1 MSVDLGSRALLADGD
16 VVLVRP
22 LHPADTAEV
31 LGLHTR
37 LTEQDTY
44 FRFFGARPS
53 ILDKLAGEIAA
64 EPGPGHYAVGC
75 YLRGELVGVANY
87 EVLKDSADA
96 EVALVV
102 DAAVRTQGV
111 ATLLMEH
118 LVSHA
123 RQTGLKRF
131 VAEVLAENAKIIH
144 VFADLG
150 LRFEASVGG
159 PERDVVMVL
168 EEDTAYLDAVLKR
181 DSVADAAS
189 LAHVLKPASIAVI
202 GAGRRPGS
210 VGHAVLA
217 NLVASG
223 YPGPVE
229 VVNPH
234 AGEILGVPCAASVA
248 ELSRTP
254 ELAVICLPA
263 AAAADAVEACGE
275 RGVRAV
281 LVISSGLT
289 GTPAGTRVREA
300 VSRYGMRLVGPNCLG
315 IVSTDPDRPLN
326 LTFLAGKVEPGNI
339 GVVTQSGGV
348 GIALAESLNDLGLGL
363 SSLVSTGDKYDVSG
377 NDLLTWWTADRRTE
391 IAVLYLESFGNPRK
405 FSRVA
410 RQLARTRPVLAVRSG
425 SGGTAQRAAASHTAA
440 AATPAVTRDAL
451 FEQAG
456 IIAVDTVAEL
466 VDVIAGLSWQL
477 LPGGPRVAVV
487 SNAGGAGVLA
497 ADACERE
504 GLVMA
509 ELSDDTRARLAKL
522 LPAEAAVRNP
532 VDTTAAVPAEV
543 FADAL
548 RAVLADDGVDAV
560 IAATVPT
567 AVGDP
572 GTALAAVLLPE
583 FKTVF
588 AVRPGQRARVAPL
601 VPGTGVTACYDDPA
615 AAAAVLARLVR
626 YEQWLNRPDTGGSLT
641 PLEDPDALRAF
652 AAGREGWLSPA
663 DAVELLRLAGIPMV
677 ETTYVKTGDSM
688 DAVVFDP
695 ASAVVL
701 KADAEGLLHKSAGGG
716 VLLNVRGAEILDA
729 FRTLRSRFGSA
740 LRGVTVQPMA
750 EPGREVL
757 VGVRSDPVFGPLVMF
772 GLGGVDTDLI
782 ADHAARLAPLTGADA
797 DLLLDGLRSAK
808 ALWSGQLDRAAVR
821 ELLFKVSR
829 LAELVPELAE
839 LDLNPVR
846 VRDNRGS
853 APGRGLRHPEP
864 PQDREEGCVALDVR
878 ARFERPALTDPFL
891 RRLRD

>member
-1 MSVDLGSRALLADGD
+1 MGVEVGSRALLAGGD

-22 LHPADTAEV
+22 LRPADTAEV
-31 LGLHTR
+31 LALHTR
-37 LTEQDTY
+37 LTERDTY

-53 ILDKLAGEIAA
+53 TLDKLAAEIAA
-64 EPGPGHYAVGC
+64 DPGPGHYAVGC
-75 YLRGELVGVANY
+75 YRHGELAGVANY
-87 EVLKDSADA
+87 EVLKDSTDA

-102 DAAVRTQGV
+102 DAALRTQGV

-123 RQTGLKRF
+123 RKSGLKRF
-131 VAEVLAENAKIIH
+131 LAEVLAENAKVLH

-150 LRFEASVGG
+150 LRFEASIGG
-159 PERDVVMVL
+159 PERDVVMIL
-168 EEDTAYLDAVLKR
+168 GEDAAYLDAVLER
-181 DSVADAAS
+181 DLVADAAS
-189 LAHVLKPASIAVI
+189 LTHLFKPSSIAVV

-234 AGEILGVPCAASVA
+234 AGEILGVPSVPSVA
-248 ELSRTP
+248 ALSRTP
-254 ELAVICLPA
+254 ELAVVCLPA
-263 AAAADAVEACGE
+263 PAAAEAVEECGKH
-275 RGVRAV
+275 GVRAV
-281 LVISSGLT
+281 VIISSGLT
-289 GTPAGTRVREA
+289 GTVHGERVHAAARE
-300 VSRYGMRLVGPNCLG
+300 YGLRLVGPNCLG
-315 IVSTDPDRPLN
+315 VLSTDPACPYD
-326 LTFLAGKVEPGNI
+326 LTFLGSRVQPGNI

-348 GIALAESLNDLGLGL
+348 GIALAESLGDLGLGM
-363 SSLVSTGDKYDVSG
+363 STLVSTGDKYDVSG
-377 NDLLTWWTADRRTE
+377 NDLLMWWTADRRTE
-391 IAVLYLESFGNPRK
+391 LAVLYLESFGNPRK
-405 FSRVA
+405 FSRLA
-410 RQLARTRPVLAVRSG
+410 RRLARTRPVLAVRSG
-425 SGGTAQRAAASHTAA
+425 SGDTAQRAAASHTAA

-456 IIAVDTVAEL
+456 VIAVDTVAEL

-477 LPGGPRVAVV
+477 LPGGPRVAVL

-509 ELSDDTRARLAKL
+509 ELSEDTRERLAKV

-532 VDTTAAVPAEV
+532 VDTTAAVSAEV
-543 FADAL
+543 FAEAL
-548 RAVLADDGVDAV
+548 RTVLADDGVDAV

-572 GTALAAVLLPE
+572 GTSLAAVLPPE
-583 FKTVF
+583 YKTVF

-626 YEQWLNRPDTGGSLT
+626 YEQWLNRPEPENSLT
-641 PLEDPDALRAF
+641 PLENPEALQEF
-652 AAGREGWLSPA
+652 AAGRAGWLPPA
-663 DAVELLRLAGIPMV
+663 EAVELLRLADIPMV
-677 ETTYVKTGDSM
+677 ETHYVEAGDSM
-688 DAVVFDP
+688 DAAAANLDAP
-695 ASAVVL
+695 VVL
-701 KADAEGLLHKSAGGG
+701 KADADGLLHKTAGGG
-716 VLLNVRGAEILDA
+716 VLLNVHGADRIMEA

-750 EPGREVL
+750 EPGRELL
-757 VGVRSDPVFGPLVMF
+757 VGVRSDPVFGPLIVF

-797 DLLLDGLRSAK
+797 DLLLDGLRASK
-808 ALWSGQLDRAAVR
+808 ALWAGQLDRAAVR
-821 ELLFKVSR
+821 ELLLKVGR

-846 VRDNRGS
+846 VRAD
-853 APGRGLRHPEP
+853 
-864 PQDREEGCVALDVR
+864 GCVALDVR
-878 ARFERPALTDPFL
+878 ARFEPDSSADPFL

>member
-1 MSVDLGSRALLADGD
+1 MSVVAGSRALLSGGD

-37 LTEQDTY
+37 LTQQDTY
-44 FRFFGARPS
+44 FRFFGAPS
-53 ILDKLAGEIAA
+53 GLDKLAA
-64 EPGPGHYAVGC
+64 EMTADPGPDHYAVGC
-75 YLRGELVGVANY
+75 YRRGELVGVANY
-87 EVLKDSADA
+87 EVLKESTDA

-123 RQTGLKRF
+123 RKAGLKRF
-131 VAEVLAENAKIIH
+131 LAEVLAENAKVLH
-144 VFADLG
+144 VFSDLG
-150 LRFEASVGG
+150 LRFEASIGG
-159 PERDVVMVL
+159 PERDVVMIL
-168 EEDTAYLDAVLKR
+168 DEDAAYLDAVLER

-189 LAHVLKPASIAVI
+189 LKHLFEPSSIAVI

-234 AGEILGVPCAASVA
+234 AREILAVPSVPSVA
-248 ELSRTP
+248 ALSRTP
-254 ELAVICLPA
+254 ELAVVCLPA
-263 AAAADAVEACGE
+263 PAAADAVEECGK

-281 LVISSGLT
+281 VIISSGLT
-289 GTPAGTRVREA
+289 GTEAGDRVHAAVREH
-300 VSRYGMRLVGPNCLG
+300 GMRLVGPNCLG
-315 IVSTDPDRPLN
+315 VVSTDPDRPYD
-326 LTFLAGKVEPGNI
+326 LTFLGTRVKPGNI

-348 GIALAESLNDLGLGL
+348 GIALAESLGDLGLGM
-363 SSLVSTGDKYDVSG
+363 STLVSTGDKYDVSA
-377 NDLLTWWTADRRTE
+377 NDLLMWWTADRRTE
-391 IAVLYLESFGNPRK
+391 LAVLYLESFGNPRK
-405 FSRVA
+405 FGRLA

-425 SGGTAQRAAASHTAA
+425 SGDTAQRAAASHTAA

-451 FEQAG
+451 FDQAG
-456 IIAVDTVAEL
+456 VIAVDTVAEL

-477 LPGGPRVAVV
+477 LPGGRRVAVV

-509 ELSDDTRARLAKL
+509 ELSDETRERLAEV

-532 VDTTAAVPAEV
+532 VDTTAAVSPEV
-543 FADAL
+543 FAGAL

-572 GTALAAVLLPE
+572 GSSLAEVLPPE
-583 FKTVF
+583 YKTVF

-601 VPGTGVTACYDDPA
+601 VPDGRSGVTACYDDPA

-626 YEQWLNRPDTGGSLT
+626 YEEWLNRPESDETVA

-652 AAGREGWLSPA
+652 AAGREGWLPPR
-663 DAVELLRLAGIPMV
+663 DAVELLRLADLPMV
-677 ETTYVKTGDSM
+677 ETRYVEADDSM
-688 DAVVFDP
+688 AAAAADLDSP
-695 ASAVVL
+695 VVL
-701 KADAEGLLHKSAGGG
+701 KADADGLLHKTAGGG
-716 VLLNVRGAEILDA
+716 VLLDVHGADRILEA

-750 EPGREVL
+750 EPGRELL
-757 VGVRSDPVFGPLVMF
+757 VGVRSDPTFGPLVVF

-797 DLLLDGLRSAK
+797 DLLLDGLRASK
-808 ALWSGQLDRAAVR
+808 ALWSSGQLDRAAVK
-821 ELLFKVSR
+821 ELLLKVSR

-846 VRDNRGS
+846 ARSD
-853 APGRGLRHPEP
+853 
-864 PQDREEGCVALDVR
+864 GCVALDVR
-878 ARFERPALTDPFL
+878 ARLERSTSADPFL

>member
-1 MSVDLGSRALLADGD
+1 MSVEAGSRALLADGD

-31 LGLHTR
+31 LALHAR
-37 LTEQDTY
+37 LTQQDTY

-53 ILDKLAGEIAA
+53 GLDKLAA
-64 EPGPGHYAVGC
+64 EMTADPGPGHHAVGC
-75 YLRGELVGVANY
+75 YRRGELVGVANY
-87 EVLKDSADA
+87 EVLKDGTDA

-102 DAAVRTQGV
+102 DASVRTLGV

-123 RQTGLKRF
+123 RKTGLKRF
-131 VAEVLAENAKIIH
+131 LAEVLAENAKVLH
-144 VFADLG
+144 VFKDLG

-159 PERDVVMVL
+159 PERDVVMRL
-168 EEDTAYLDAVLKR
+168 DEDAAYLDAVLER
-181 DSVADAAS
+181 DLVADAAS
-189 LAHVLKPASIAVI
+189 LKHLFKPSSIAVI

-223 YPGPVE
+223 FTGPVE
-229 VVNPH
+229 AVNPH
-234 AGEILGVPCAASVA
+234 AEEILGVPSVPFVAA
-248 ELSRTP
+248 LSRPP
-254 ELAVICLPA
+254 ELAVVCLPA
-263 AAAADAVEACGE
+263 PAAAEAVEECGKL
-275 RGVRAV
+275 GVRAV
-281 LVISSGLT
+281 VVISSGLT
-289 GTPAGTRVREA
+289 GTVYGDRVHTAVRE
-300 VSRYGMRLVGPNCLG
+300 YGMRLVGPNCLG
-315 IVSTDPDRPLN
+315 VLSTDPACPFD
-326 LTFLAGKVEPGNI
+326 LTFLGSRVHPGNI

-348 GIALAESLNDLGLGL
+348 GIALAESLGDLGLGM
-363 SSLVSTGDKYDVSG
+363 STLVSTGDKYDVSG
-377 NDLLTWWTADRRTE
+377 NDLLMWWTADRRTE
-391 IAVLYLESFGNPRK
+391 LAVLYLESFGNPRK
-405 FSRVA
+405 FGRLA
-410 RQLARTRPVLAVRSG
+410 RRLARTRPVLAVRSG
-425 SGGTAQRAAASHTAA
+425 SGDTAQRAAASHTAA

-456 IIAVDTVAEL
+456 VTAVDTVAEL
-466 VDVIAGLSWQL
+466 VDVLAGLSWQL

-509 ELSDDTRARLAKL
+509 ELSDETRERLAKV

-532 VDTTAAVPAEV
+532 VDTTAAVSAEV

-572 GTALAAVLLPE
+572 GTSLAAVLPPE
-583 FKTVF
+583 YKTVF

-626 YEQWLNRPDTGGSLT
+626 YEQWLNRPETDESVA
-641 PLEDPDALRAF
+641 PLENPGALRTF
-652 AAGREGWLSPA
+652 AAGREGWLSAA
-663 DAVELLRLAGIPMV
+663 DAVELLRLADIPMV
-677 ETTYVKTGDSM
+677 ETHYVQASDSM
-688 DAVVFDP
+688 AAAAADLGSP
-695 ASAVVL
+695 VVL
-701 KADAEGLLHKSAGGG
+701 KADAEGLLHKTAGG
-716 VLLNVRGAEILDA
+716 VLLNVHGADRILEA
-729 FRTLRSRFGSA
+729 FRILRSRFGSA

-757 VGVRSDPVFGPLVMF
+757 VGVRSDPVFGPLVVF

-782 ADHAARLAPLTGADA
+782 ADHAARLAPLTAADV
-797 DLLLDGLRSAK
+797 DLLLDGLRASK
-808 ALWSGQLDRAAVR
+808 ALWSSGQLDRAAVR
-821 ELLFKVSR
+821 ELLLKVSR

-846 VRDNRGS
+846 VRSD
-853 APGRGLRHPEP
+853 
-864 PQDREEGCVALDVR
+864 GCVALDVR
-878 ARFERPALTDPFL
+878 ARLERSASADPFL

>member
-1 MSVDLGSRALLADGD
+1 MSVEAGSRALLADGD

-31 LGLHTR
+31 LTLHTR
-37 LTEQDTY
+37 LTQQDTY

-53 ILDKLAGEIAA
+53 GLDRLAA
-64 EPGPGHYAVGC
+64 EMTADPGPGHYAVGC
-75 YLRGELVGVANY
+75 YRRGELVGVANY
-87 EVLKDSADA
+87 EVLKDSRDA

-102 DAAVRTQGV
+102 DATVRTQGV

-123 RQTGLKRF
+123 RKAGLKRF
-131 VAEVLAENAKIIH
+131 VAEVLAENAKVLH

-159 PERDVVMVL
+159 PERDVVMIL
-168 EEDTAYLDAVLKR
+168 DEDAAYLDAVLKR

-189 LAHVLKPASIAVI
+189 LTHLFKPSSIAVI

-210 VGHAVLA
+210 VGHAILA
-217 NLVASG
+217 NLVASS
-223 YPGPVE
+223 YRGPVE

-234 AGEILGVPCAASVA
+234 AREILGVPSVPSVA
-248 ELSRTP
+248 ALSRTP
-254 ELAVICLPA
+254 ELAVVCLPA
-263 AAAADAVEACGE
+263 PAAAEAVEECGK

-281 LVISSGLT
+281 VIISSGLT
-289 GTPAGTRVREA
+289 GSEAGERVHAA
-300 VSRYGMRLVGPNCLG
+300 VRDHGMRLVGPNCLG
-315 IVSTDPDRPLN
+315 VVSTDPACPYD
-326 LTFLAGKVEPGNI
+326 LTFLGTTVKPGNI

-348 GIALAESLNDLGLGL
+348 GIALAESLGDLGLGM
-363 SSLVSTGDKYDVSG
+363 STLVSTGDKYDVSG
-377 NDLLTWWTADRRTE
+377 NDLLMWWTADRRTE
-391 IAVLYLESFGNPRK
+391 LAVLYLESFGNPRK
-405 FSRVA
+405 FSRLA

-456 IIAVDTVAEL
+456 VIAVDTVAEL

-509 ELSDDTRARLAKL
+509 ELSDDTRDRLAKL

-532 VDTTAAVPAEV
+532 VDTTAAVPPEL

-572 GTALAAVLLPE
+572 GTAIAAVLPPE
-583 FKTVF
+583 YKTVF

-601 VPGTGVTACYDDPA
+601 VPGRGVTACYDDPA

-626 YEQWLNRPDTGGSLT
+626 YEQWLNRPETEEFLA
-641 PLEDPDALRAF
+641 PPADPDALRAF
-652 AAGREGWLSPA
+652 AAGREGWLPPA
-663 DAVELLRLAGIPMV
+663 DAVEVLRLADIPMV
-677 ETTYVKTGDSM
+677 ETRYVEADDSM
-688 DAVVFDP
+688 AAAVADLDSP
-695 ASAVVL
+695 VVL
-701 KADAEGLLHKSAGGG
+701 KADAEGLLHKTAGGG
-716 VLLNVRGAEILDA
+716 VLLNVHGADRIMEA

-750 EPGREVL
+750 EPGRELL
-757 VGVRSDPVFGPLVMF
+757 VGVRSDPVFGPLVVF

-782 ADHAARLAPLTGADA
+782 ADRAARLAPLTAADA
-797 DLLLDGLRSAK
+797 DLLLDGLRSSK
-808 ALWSGQLDRAAVR
+808 ALWASGQLDRAAVR
-821 ELLFKVSR
+821 ELLLKVSR

-846 VRDNRGS
+846 VRSD
-853 APGRGLRHPEP
+853 
-864 PQDREEGCVALDVR
+864 GCVALDVR
-878 ARFERPALTDPFL
+878 ARFERPSATDPFL
-891 RRLRD
+891 RHLRD

>member
-1 MSVDLGSRALLADGD
+1 MTRALLARGD

-22 LHPADTAEV
+22 LHPGDTAEV
-31 LGLHTR
+31 LALHTR
-37 LTEQDTY
+37 LTQQDTY
-44 FRFFGARPS
+44 FRFFGTPS
-53 ILDKLAGEIAA
+53 GLAKLAAEIAA

-75 YLRGELVGVANY
+75 YQRGALIGVANY
-87 EVLKDSADA
+87 EVLADSADA

-102 DAAVRTQGV
+102 DATVRTQGV

-123 RQTGLKRF
+123 RKTGLKRF
-131 VAEVLAENAKIIH
+131 LAEVLAENANVIH
-144 VFADLG
+144 VFRDLG
-150 LRFEASVGG
+150 LRFEASIGG

-168 EEDTAYLDAVLKR
+168 EEEPAYVEAVLER

-189 LAHVLKPASIAVI
+189 LAHLFRPSSVAVI

-210 VGHAVLA
+210 VGNAVLG

-223 YPGPVE
+223 FPGPVE

-234 AGEILGVPCAASVA
+234 ADEILGVPSVPSVA
-248 ELSRTP
+248 ALTRTP

-263 AAAADAVEACGE
+263 PAAAQAVEECGK

-281 LVISSGLT
+281 VIISSGLT
-289 GTPAGTRVREA
+289 GTGAGERVHAAVRE
-300 VSRYGMRLVGPNCLG
+300 YGLRLVGPNCLG
-315 IVSTDPDRPLN
+315 VVSTDPASPYD
-326 LTFLAGKVEPGNI
+326 LTFLATPVKPGNI

-348 GIALAESLNDLGLGL
+348 GIALAESLGDLGLGV
-363 SSLVSTGDKYDVSG
+363 STLVSTGDKYDVSG
-377 NDLLTWWTADRRTE
+377 NDLLMWWAADRRTE
-391 IAVLYLESFGNPRK
+391 LAVLYLESFGNPRK
-405 FSRVA
+405 FSRLA
-410 RQLARTRPVLAVRSG
+410 RRLARTRPVLAVRSG
-425 SGGTAQRAAASHTAA
+425 SGDTAQRAAASHTAA

-456 IIAVDTVAEL
+456 VIAVDTVAEL

-509 ELSDDTRARLAKL
+509 ELSQDTRDRLAKV

-532 VDTTAAVPAEV
+532 VDTTAAVRAEV

-548 RAVLADDGVDAV
+548 RAVLDDDGVDAV

-572 GTALAAVLLPE
+572 GASLAAVLPPE
-583 FKTVF
+583 YKTVF

-601 VPGTGVTACYDDPA
+601 VPGRGVTACYDDPA

-626 YEQWLNRPDTGGSLT
+626 YEQWLNRPEADERLESLA
-641 PLEDPDALRAF
+641 DPDALRTF
-652 AAGREGWLSPA
+652 AREREGWLPPA
-663 DAVELLRLAGIPMV
+663 DAVELLRLADIPMV
-677 ETTYVKTGDSM
+677 ETHYVEAGDSM
-688 DAVVFDP
+688 DAAAADLGSP
-695 ASAVVL
+695 VVL
-701 KADAEGLLHKSAGGG
+701 KADADGLLHKTAGGG
-716 VLLNVRGAEILDA
+716 VLLNVRGADRIMEA
-729 FRTLRSRFGSA
+729 FRILRSRFGSA

-750 EPGREVL
+750 EPGRELL
-757 VGVRSDPVFGPLVMF
+757 VGVRSDPVFGPLVVF

-797 DLLLDGLRSAK
+797 DLLLDGLRSSK
-808 ALWSGQLDRAAVR
+808 ALWASGLDRAAVR
-821 ELLFKVSR
+821 ELLLKVSR

-846 VRDNRGS
+846 VRSD
-853 APGRGLRHPEP
+853 
-864 PQDREEGCVALDVR
+864 GCVALDVR
-878 ARFERPALTDPFL
+878 ARLEHVAAEDPFL

>member
-1 MSVDLGSRALLADGD
+1 MTRALLAGGD
-16 VVLVRP
+16 VVRVRP

-31 LGLHTR
+31 LALHTR
-37 LTEQDTY
+37 LTDRDTY
-44 FRFFGARPS
+44 FRFFGAPS
-53 ILDKLAGEIAA
+53 GLDRLAAGIAA

-75 YLRGELVGVANY
+75 YLRGELVGVADY
-87 EVLKDSADA
+87 EVLTGSADA

-102 DAAVRTQGV
+102 DASVRTQGV

-123 RQTGLKRF
+123 RKAGLKRF
-131 VAEVLAENAKIIH
+131 LAEVLAENAKVIR

-150 LRFEASVGG
+150 LRFEASTGG

-168 EEDTAYLDAVLKR
+168 EDDPAYVDAVLKR
-181 DSVADAAS
+181 DSVADSAS
-189 LAHVLKPASIAVI
+189 LAHLLKPASIAVI

-217 NLVASG
+217 NLVDSG
-223 YPGPVE
+223 FRGPIE
-229 VVNPH
+229 VVNRN
-234 AGEILGVPCAASVA
+234 ARVVLGVPSVPSVA
-248 ELSRTP
+248 QLSRTP
-254 ELAVICLPA
+254 ELAVVCLPA
-263 AAAADAVEACGE
+263 PAAADAVEACGK

-289 GTPAGTRVREA
+289 GTEHGARVRAA
-300 VSRYGMRLVGPNCLG
+300 VREHGMRLAGPNCLG
-315 IVSTDPDRPLN
+315 ILSTDPACPLN
-326 LTFLAGKVEPGNI
+326 LTFLAGPVKPGHV

-348 GIALAESLNDLGLGL
+348 GIALAESLTDLGLGL
-363 SSLVSTGDKYDVSG
+363 STLVSTGDKYDVSG
-377 NDLLTWWTADRRTE
+377 NDLLMWWTADLRTE
-391 IAVLYLESFGNPRK
+391 LAVLYLESFGNPRK
-405 FSRVA
+405 FGRLA

-425 SGGTAQRAAASHTAA
+425 SGDTAQRAAASHTAA

-456 IIAVDTVAEL
+456 VIAVDTVAEL

-504 GLVMA
+504 GLIMA
-509 ELSDDTRARLAKL
+509 DLSGETRERLVKL
-522 LPAEAAVRNP
+522 LPAEAAPRNP
-532 VDTTAAVPAEV
+532 VDTTAAVPPEV

-548 RAVLADDGVDAV
+548 RAVLDDDGVDAV

-572 GTALAAVLLPE
+572 GTSLAAVLPPE
-583 FKTVF
+583 YKTVF
-588 AVRPGQRARVAPL
+588 AVRPGQRARVTAL
-601 VPGTGVTACYDDPA
+601 VPGAGVTACYDDPA

-626 YEQWLNRPDTGGSLT
+626 YEQWLNRPETDDRVE

-652 AAGREGWLSPA
+652 VAEREGWLPPE
-663 DAVELLRLAGIPMV
+663 DAVELLRLAEIPMV
-677 ETTYVKTGDSM
+677 QTRYIKADDSM
-688 DAVVFDP
+688 TAAATDLGSP
-695 ASAVVL
+695 VVL
-701 KADAEGLLHKSAGGG
+701 KADAEGVLHKTAAGG
-716 VLLNVRGAEILDA
+716 VLLNVRGADRIVEA
-729 FRTLRSRFGSA
+729 FRTLRSRFGPA

-750 EPGREVL
+750 EPGRELL
-757 VGVRSDPVFGPLVMF
+757 VGVRSDPVFGPLVVF

-782 ADHAARLAPLTGADA
+782 ADRAARLAPLTGTDA
-797 DLLLDGLRSAK
+797 DLLLDGLRSSK
-808 ALWSGQLDRAAVR
+808 ALWASGQLDRAAVR
-821 ELLFKVSR
+821 ELLLKVSR

-846 VRDNRGS
+846 VRARDDRDS

-864 PQDREEGCVALDVR
+864 PQEGAGCVALDVR
-878 ARFERPALTDPFL
+878 ARLAHPVAEDPFL
-891 RRLRD
+891 RRLPD

>member
-1 MSVDLGSRALLADGD
+1 MTRALLARGD

-22 LHPADTAEV
+22 LHPGDTAEV
-31 LGLHTR
+31 LALHTR
-37 LTEQDTY
+37 LTQQDTY
-44 FRFFGARPS
+44 FRFFGTPS
-53 ILDKLAGEIAA
+53 GLAKLAAEIAA

-75 YLRGELVGVANY
+75 YQRGALIGVANY
-87 EVLKDSADA
+87 EVLADSADA

-102 DAAVRTQGV
+102 DATVRTQGV

-123 RQTGLKRF
+123 RKTGLKRF
-131 VAEVLAENAKIIH
+131 LAEVLAENANVIH
-144 VFADLG
+144 VFRDLG
-150 LRFEASVGG
+150 LRFEASIGG

-168 EEDTAYLDAVLKR
+168 EEEPAYVEAVLER

-189 LAHVLKPASIAVI
+189 LAHLFRPSSVAVI

-210 VGHAVLA
+210 VGNAVLG

-223 YPGPVE
+223 FPGPVE

-234 AGEILGVPCAASVA
+234 ADEILGVPSVPSVA
-248 ELSRTP
+248 ALTRTP

-263 AAAADAVEACGE
+263 PAAAQAVEECGK

-281 LVISSGLT
+281 VIISSGLT
-289 GTPAGTRVREA
+289 GTGAGERVHAAVRE
-300 VSRYGMRLVGPNCLG
+300 YGLRLVGPNCLG
-315 IVSTDPDRPLN
+315 VVSTDPASPYD
-326 LTFLAGKVEPGNI
+326 LTFLATPVKPGNI

-348 GIALAESLNDLGLGL
+348 GIALAESLGDLGLGV
-363 SSLVSTGDKYDVSG
+363 STLVSTGDKYDVSG
-377 NDLLTWWTADRRTE
+377 NDLLMWWAADRRTE
-391 IAVLYLESFGNPRK
+391 LAVLYLESFGNPRK
-405 FSRVA
+405 FSRLA
-410 RQLARTRPVLAVRSG
+410 RRLARTRPVLAVRSG
-425 SGGTAQRAAASHTAA
+425 SGDTAQRAAASHTAA

-456 IIAVDTVAEL
+456 VIAVDTVAEL

-509 ELSDDTRARLAKL
+509 ELSQDTRDRLAKV

-532 VDTTAAVPAEV
+532 VDTTAAVRAEV

-548 RAVLADDGVDAV
+548 RAVLDDDGVDAV

-572 GTALAAVLLPE
+572 GASLAAVLPPE
-583 FKTVF
+583 YKTVF

-601 VPGTGVTACYDDPA
+601 VPGRGVTACYDDPA

-626 YEQWLNRPDTGGSLT
+626 YEQWLNRPEADERLESLA
-641 PLEDPDALRAF
+641 DPDALRAF
-652 AAGREGWLSPA
+652 AREREGWLPPA
-663 DAVELLRLAGIPMV
+663 DAVELLRLADIPMV
-677 ETTYVKTGDSM
+677 ETHYVEAGDSM
-688 DAVVFDP
+688 DAAAADLGSP
-695 ASAVVL
+695 VVL
-701 KADAEGLLHKSAGGG
+701 KADADGLLHKTAGGG
-716 VLLNVRGAEILDA
+716 VLLNVRGADRIMEA
-729 FRTLRSRFGSA
+729 FRILRSRFGSA

-750 EPGREVL
+750 EPGRELL
-757 VGVRSDPVFGPLVMF
+757 VGVRSDPVFGPLVVF

-797 DLLLDGLRSAK
+797 DLLLDGLRSSK
-808 ALWSGQLDRAAVR
+808 ALWASGLDRAAVR
-821 ELLFKVSR
+821 ELLLKVSR

-846 VRDNRGS
+846 VRSD
-853 APGRGLRHPEP
+853 
-864 PQDREEGCVALDVR
+864 GCVALDVR
-878 ARFERPALTDPFL
+878 ARLEHVAAEDPFL

>member
-1 MSVDLGSRALLADGD
+1 MSVDAGSRALLAGGD

-31 LGLHTR
+31 LSLHTR
-37 LTEQDTY
+37 LTQQDTY

-53 ILDKLAGEIAA
+53 MLDKLAADMTA
-64 EPGPGHYAVGC
+64 ETGPGHYAVGC
-75 YLRGELVGVANY
+75 YRCGELVGVANY
-87 EVLKDSADA
+87 EQLKDTAEA

-102 DAAVRTQGV
+102 DASLRTQGV

-123 RQTGLKRF
+123 RKTGLKRF
-131 VAEVLAENAKIIH
+131 VAEVLAENSKVLH

-168 EEDTAYLDAVLKR
+168 EEDAAYLDAVLKR

-189 LAHVLKPASIAVI
+189 LAHILKPASIAVI

-234 AGEILGVPCAASVA
+234 TSEILGVPSAASVA
-248 ELSRTP
+248 DLSRTP
-254 ELAVICLPA
+254 ELAVVCLPA
-263 AAAADAVEACGE
+263 PAAADAVEECGK
-275 RGVRAV
+275 RGVRAIV
-281 LVISSGLT
+281 IISSGLT
-289 GTPAGTRVREA
+289 GTEAGTRVHAA
-300 VSRYGMRLVGPNCLG
+300 VSDYGMRLVGPNCLG
-315 IVSTDPDRPLN
+315 VVSTDPASPLN
-326 LTFLAGKVEPGNI
+326 LTFLGTPVRPGNI

-348 GIALAESLNDLGLGL
+348 GIALAESLDDLGLGM
-363 SSLVSTGDKYDVSG
+363 SNLVSTGDKYDVSG
-377 NDLLTWWTADRRTE
+377 NDLLMWWTADRRTE

-405 FSRVA
+405 FSRLA

-425 SGGTAQRAAASHTAA
+425 SGDTAQRAAASHTAA

-456 IIAVDTVAEL
+456 VIAVDTVAEL

-509 ELSDDTRARLAKL
+509 ELSDDTKERLAKL
-522 LPAEAAVRNP
+522 LPHEAAVRNP

-572 GTALAAVLLPE
+572 GTALADVLPPE
-583 FKTVF
+583 YKTVF

-626 YEQWLNRPDTGGSLT
+626 YERWLNRPETDDSLA

-652 AAGREGWLSPA
+652 ATGREGWLPPA

-677 ETTYVKTGDSM
+677 ETTYVEAGDSM
-688 DAVVFDP
+688 DAAAADP
-695 ASAVVL
+695 GTPVVL

-716 VLLNVRGAEILDA
+716 VLLNVRGADRILDA
-729 FRTLRSRFGSA
+729 FRTFRSRFGSA

-757 VGVRSDPVFGPLVMF
+757 VGVRSDPVFGPLVVF

-797 DLLLDGLRSAK
+797 DQLLDGLRASK

-821 ELLFKVSR
+821 QLLLKVGR
-829 LAELVPELAE
+829 LAELVPELTE

-846 VRDNRGS
+846 VRTD
-853 APGRGLRHPEP
+853 
-864 PQDREEGCVALDVR
+864 GCVALDVR
-878 ARFERPALTDPFL
+878 ARFARPVATDPFL
-891 RRLRD
+891 RHLRD

>member
-1 MSVDLGSRALLADGD
+1 MSVEAGSRALLAGGD
-16 VVLVRP
+16 VVLVRA
-22 LHPADTAEV
+22 LHPADTVEV
-31 LGLHTR
+31 LALHTR
-37 LTEQDTY
+37 LTQEDTY

-53 ILDKLAGEIAA
+53 TLDKLAAEIAA
-64 EPGPGHYAVGC
+64 APGPGHYAVGC
-75 YLRGELVGVANY
+75 YRHGELVGVANY
-87 EVLKDSADA
+87 EVLKDTTDA

-102 DAAVRTQGV
+102 DADLRTQGV

-123 RQTGLKRF
+123 RKTGLKRF
-131 VAEVLAENAKIIH
+131 IAEVLAENAKVIR

-159 PERDVVMVL
+159 PERDVVMNL
-168 EEDTAYLDAVLKR
+168 EEDATYLEAVLQR

-189 LAHVLKPASIAVI
+189 LTHLFKPSSIAVI

-210 VGHAVLA
+210 VGHAILA

-223 YPGPVE
+223 YPEPIE

-234 AGEILGVPCAASVA
+234 AGEILGVPSVPSVA
-248 ELSRTP
+248 ALNRTP
-254 ELAVICLPA
+254 ELAVVCLPA
-263 AAAADAVEACGE
+263 PAAAEAVEECGK
-275 RGVRAV
+275 RGVRA
-281 LVISSGLT
+281 LVIISSGLT
-289 GTPAGTRVREA
+289 GTEAGERVHAAVRE
-300 VSRYGMRLVGPNCLG
+300 YGMRLVGPNCLG
-315 IVSTDPDRPLN
+315 VVSTDPACPYD
-326 LTFLAGKVEPGNI
+326 LTFLATPVRPGNI

-348 GIALAESLNDLGLGL
+348 GIALAESLGDLGLGM
-363 SSLVSTGDKYDVSG
+363 STLVSTGDKYDVSG
-377 NDLLTWWTADRRTE
+377 NDLLMWWTADRRTE
-391 IAVLYLESFGNPRK
+391 LAVLYLESFGNPRK
-405 FSRVA
+405 FSRLA
-410 RQLARTRPVLAVRSG
+410 RRLARTRPVLAVRSG

-456 IIAVDTVAEL
+456 VIAVDTVAEL
-466 VDVIAGLSWQL
+466 IDVIAGLAWQL

-509 ELSDDTRARLAKL
+509 ELSEVTRDRLAKV
-522 LPAEAAVRNP
+522 LPAEAAVANP
-532 VDTTAAVPAEV
+532 VDTTAAVSAEV

-567 AVGDP
+567 AAGDP
-572 GTALAAVLLPE
+572 GAALATVLPPE
-583 FKTVF
+583 YKTVF

-601 VPGTGVTACYDDPA
+601 VPGARSGVTACYDDPA

-626 YEQWLNRPDTGGSLT
+626 YEQWLNRPEADDEALA
-641 PLEDPDALRAF
+641 PPEDPEALRAF
-652 AAGREGWLSPA
+652 ATGREGWLAPA

-677 ETTYVKTGDSM
+677 ETRYVEAGDSM
-688 DAVVFDP
+688 DAAAAALDSP
-695 ASAVVL
+695 VVL

-716 VLLNVRGAEILDA
+716 VLLNVRGADRIMEA

-757 VGVRSDPVFGPLVMF
+757 VGVRSDPVFGPLVVF

-782 ADHAARLAPLTGADA
+782 DDRAARLAPLAGADA
-797 DLLLDGLRSAK
+797 DLLIDGLRASK
-808 ALWSGQLDRAAVR
+808 ALWASGQLDRAAVR
-821 ELLFKVSR
+821 ELLLKVSR

-846 VRDNRGS
+846 VRPD
-853 APGRGLRHPEP
+853 
-864 PQDREEGCVALDVR
+864 GCVALDVR
-878 ARFERPALTDPFL
+878 ARFERPASADPFL
-891 RRLRD
+891 RHLRD

>member
-1 MSVDLGSRALLADGD
+1 MSVEAGSRALLAGGD

-31 LGLHTR
+31 LALHTR
-37 LTEQDTY
+37 LTRQDTY
-44 FRFFGARPS
+44 FRFFGAPS
-53 ILDKLAGEIAA
+53 GLDKLAAGMTA
-64 EPGPGHYAVGC
+64 EAGPGHYAVGC
-75 YLRGELVGVANY
+75 YRRGELLGVANY
-87 EVLKDSADA
+87 EVLEGSTDA

-102 DAAVRTQGV
+102 DASVRTQGV

-123 RQTGLKRF
+123 RKTGLRRF
-131 VAEVLAENAKIIH
+131 LAEVLAENAKVIH
-144 VFADLG
+144 VFKDLG
-150 LRFEASVGG
+150 LSFEASIGG
-159 PERDVVMVL
+159 PERDVVMKLDDDPAYLEAVL
-168 EEDTAYLDAVLKR
+168 ER

-189 LAHVLKPASIAVI
+189 LAHLFKPASIAVI

-217 NLVASG
+217 NLAASA
-223 YPGPVE
+223 YRGPVE

-234 AGEILGVPCAASVA
+234 ARVILGVPSVPTVA

-254 ELAVICLPA
+254 ELAVVCLPA
-263 AAAADAVEACGE
+263 PAAAEAVEACGR
-275 RGVRAV
+275 RGVRAIV
-281 LVISSGLT
+281 VISSGLT
-289 GTPAGTRVREA
+289 GTEHGDRVHAAVRE
-300 VSRYGMRLVGPNCLG
+300 YGMRLVGPNCLG
-315 IVSTDPDRPLN
+315 VVSTDPACPYD
-326 LTFLAGKVEPGNI
+326 LTFLATRIRPGTI

-348 GIALAESLNDLGLGL
+348 GIALAESLDDLGLGV
-363 SSLVSTGDKYDVSG
+363 STLVSTGDKYDVSG
-377 NDLLTWWTADRRTE
+377 NDLLMWWTADRRTE
-391 IAVLYLESFGNPRK
+391 LAVLYLESFGNPRK
-405 FSRVA
+405 FSL
-410 RQLARTRPVLAVRSG
+410 LARRLAKTRPVLAVRSG
-425 SGGTAQRAAASHTAA
+425 SGDTAQRAAASHTAA

-456 IIAVDTVAEL
+456 VIAVDTVAEL

-509 ELSDDTRARLAKL
+509 ELSDDTRARLAKV
-522 LPAEAAVRNP
+522 LPPEAAVRNP
-532 VDTTAAVPAEV
+532 VDTTAAVAPGV

-572 GTALAAVLLPE
+572 GTSLADVLPPE
-583 FKTVF
+583 YKTVF

-626 YEQWLNRPDTGGSLT
+626 YEQWLNRPETGEDLT

-652 AAGREGWLSPA
+652 AAGREGWLPPA
-663 DAVELLRLAGIPMV
+663 DAAELLRLADIPMV
-677 ETTYVKTGDSM
+677 ETHYVEAGDSM
-688 DAVVFDP
+688 AAAAADVGSP
-695 ASAVVL
+695 VVL
-701 KADAEGLLHKSAGGG
+701 KADADGLLHKTAGGG
-716 VLLNVRGAEILDA
+716 VLLNVHGADRILEA
-729 FRTLRSRFGSA
+729 FRTLRSRFGA
-740 LRGVTVQPMA
+740 KLRGVTVQPMA
-750 EPGREVL
+750 EPGRELL
-757 VGVRSDPVFGPLVMF
+757 VGVRSDPVFGPLVVF

-782 ADHAARLAPLTGADA
+782 ADHAARLAPLTGTDA

-808 ALWSGQLDRAAVR
+808 ALWGSGQLDRAAVR
-821 ELLFKVSR
+821 DLLLKVSR

-846 VRDNRGS
+846 VRARDNRGS
-853 APGRGLRHPEP
+853 APGCL
-864 PQDREEGCVALDVR
+864 ALDVR
-878 ARFERPALTDPFL
+878 ARLEPSAAPDPFL

>member
-1 MSVDLGSRALLADGD
+1 MSVEAGSRALLADGD

-22 LHPADTAEV
+22 LRPADTAEV
-31 LGLHTR
+31 LALHTR
-37 LTEQDTY
+37 LTQRDTY

-53 ILDKLAGEIAA
+53 GLDELVAEMAA
-64 EPGPGHYAVGC
+64 DPGPGHYAVGC
-75 YLRGELVGVANY
+75 YRRGELVGVANY
-87 EVLKDSADA
+87 EVLGDSADA

-102 DAAVRTQGV
+102 DAGVRKLGV

-118 LVSHA
+118 LVSHS
-123 RQTGLKRF
+123 RKTGLKRL
-131 VAEVLAENAKIIH
+131 VAEVLAENAKVLH
-144 VFADLG
+144 VFKDLG
-150 LRFEASVGG
+150 LRFEAGVGG
-159 PERDVVMVL
+159 PERDVVMIL
-168 EEDTAYLDAVLKR
+168 DEDPAYLDAVLER
-181 DSVADAAS
+181 DLVADAAS
-189 LAHVLKPASIAVI
+189 LTHLFKPSSIAVI

-217 NLVASG
+217 NLVTSG
-223 YPGPVE
+223 YRGPVE

-234 AGEILGVPCAASVA
+234 AEEILGVSCARSVA
-248 ELSRTP
+248 ALSRTP
-254 ELAVICLPA
+254 ELAVVCLPA
-263 AAAADAVEACGE
+263 PAAAEAVEACGE

-281 LVISSGLT
+281 VIVSSGLT
-289 GTPAGTRVREA
+289 GTGNGERVRAAARE
-300 VSRYGMRLVGPNCLG
+300 YGMRLVGPNCLG
-315 IVSTDPDRPLN
+315 VVSTDPACPYD
-326 LTFLAGKVEPGNI
+326 LTFLATPVRAGNI

-348 GIALAESLNDLGLGL
+348 GIALAESLGDLGLGL
-363 SSLVSTGDKYDVSG
+363 STLVSTGDKYDVSG
-377 NDLLTWWTADRRTE
+377 NDLLMWWTADRRTE
-391 IAVLYLESFGNPRK
+391 LAVLYLESFGNPRK
-405 FSRVA
+405 FSRLA
-410 RQLARTRPVLAVRSG
+410 RRLARTRPVLAVRSG
-425 SGGTAQRAAASHTAA
+425 SGDTAQRAAASHTAA

-456 IIAVDTVAEL
+456 VIAVDTVADL

-509 ELSDDTRARLAKL
+509 ELAEDTRERLAKV

-532 VDTTAAVPAEV
+532 VDTTAAVSAEV

-548 RAVLADDGVDAV
+548 RVVLADDGVDAV

-572 GTALAAVLLPE
+572 GTSLATVLPPE
-583 FKTVF
+583 YKTVF

-601 VPGTGVTACYDDPA
+601 VPGAGVTACYDDPA

-626 YEQWLNRPDTGGSLT
+626 YEQWLNRPEADETLA
-641 PLEDPDALRAF
+641 PLEDPGALRAF

-663 DAVELLRLAGIPMV
+663 DAVELLRLADIPLV
-677 ETTYVKTGDSM
+677 ETRYVEAGDSM
-688 DAVVFDP
+688 DAAVADLGSP
-695 ASAVVL
+695 VVL
-701 KADAEGLLHKSAGGG
+701 KADAEGLLHKTAGGG
-716 VLLNVRGAEILDA
+716 VLLNVHGADRIMEA
-729 FRTLRSRFGSA
+729 FRVLRSRFGPA

-750 EPGREVL
+750 EPGRELL
-757 VGVRSDPVFGPLVMF
+757 VGVRSDPVFGPLVVF

-797 DLLLDGLRSAK
+797 DLLLDGLRSSK
-808 ALWSGQLDRAAVR
+808 TLWAPGLDRAAVR
-821 ELLFKVSR
+821 ELLLKVSR

-846 VRDNRGS
+846 VRSD
-853 APGRGLRHPEP
+853 
-864 PQDREEGCVALDVR
+864 GCVALDVR
-878 ARFERPALTDPFL
+878 ARLAPVVAEDPFL
-891 RRLRD
+891 RHLRD

>member
-1 MSVDLGSRALLADGD
+1 MSVEAGSRALLAGGD

-31 LGLHTR
+31 LALHTR
-37 LTEQDTY
+37 LTERDTY
-44 FRFFGARPS
+44 FRFFGAPS
-53 ILDKLAGEIAA
+53 GLDKLAAGIAA
-64 EPGPGHYAVGC
+64 DPGPGHYAVGC
-75 YLRGELVGVANY
+75 YRCGELVGVANY
-87 EVLKDSADA
+87 EVLTASDA

-102 DAAVRTQGV
+102 DAALRTQGV

-123 RQTGLKRF
+123 RKSGLKRF
-131 VAEVLAENAKIIH
+131 LAEVLAENAKVLH
-144 VFADLG
+144 VFKDLG
-150 LRFEASVGG
+150 LRFEASIGG
-159 PERDVVMVL
+159 PERDVVMNL
-168 EEDTAYLDAVLKR
+168 GEDTAYLDAVLER

-189 LAHVLKPASIAVI
+189 LTHLFKPSSIAVI

-234 AGEILGVPCAASVA
+234 AGEILGVPSVPSVA
-248 ELSRTP
+248 ALSRTP
-254 ELAVICLPA
+254 ELAVVCLPA
-263 AAAADAVEACGE
+263 PAAAEAVEECGK

-281 LVISSGLT
+281 VIISSGLT
-289 GTPAGTRVREA
+289 GTVNGERVHAAARE
-300 VSRYGMRLVGPNCLG
+300 YGLRLVGPNCLG
-315 IVSTDPDRPLN
+315 VLSTDPACPYD
-326 LTFLAGKVEPGNI
+326 LTFLGSRVQPGNI

-348 GIALAESLNDLGLGL
+348 GIALAESLGDLGLGM
-363 SSLVSTGDKYDVSG
+363 STLVSTGDKYDVSG
-377 NDLLTWWTADRRTE
+377 NDLLMWWTADRRTE
-391 IAVLYLESFGNPRK
+391 LAVLYLESFGNPRK
-405 FSRVA
+405 FSRLA

-425 SGGTAQRAAASHTAA
+425 SGDTAQRAAASHTAA

-456 IIAVDTVAEL
+456 VIAVDTVAEL

-477 LPGGPRVAVV
+477 LPGGPRVAVL

-509 ELSDDTRARLAKL
+509 ELSEDTHARLAKV

-532 VDTTAAVPAEV
+532 VDTTAAVPPEV
-543 FADAL
+543 YADAL

-572 GTALAAVLLPE
+572 GTSLAAVLPPE
-583 FKTVF
+583 YKTVF

-626 YEQWLNRPDTGGSLT
+626 YEQWLNRPEPENSLT
-641 PLEDPDALRAF
+641 ALENPEALQVF
-652 AAGREGWLSPA
+652 AAGREGWLPPGE
-663 DAVELLRLAGIPMV
+663 AVELLRLADIPMV
-677 ETTYVKTGDSM
+677 ETHYVEAGDSM
-688 DAVVFDP
+688 DAAAADLGSP
-695 ASAVVL
+695 VVL
-701 KADAEGLLHKSAGGG
+701 KADADGLLHKTAGGG
-716 VLLNVRGAEILDA
+716 VLLNVHGADRIMEA

-750 EPGREVL
+750 EPGRELL
-757 VGVRSDPVFGPLVMF
+757 VGVRSDPVFGPLIVF

-797 DLLLDGLRSAK
+797 DLLLDSLRASK
-808 ALWSGQLDRAAVR
+808 ALWSGPLDRAAVR
-821 ELLFKVSR
+821 EVLLKVSR
-829 LAELVPELAE
+829 LAELVPGLAE

-846 VRDNRGS
+846 VS
-853 APGRGLRHPEP
+853 A
-864 PQDREEGCVALDVR
+864 EGCVALDVR
-878 ARFERPALTDPFL
+878 ARLEPNVAEDPFL

>member
-1 MSVDLGSRALLADGD
+1 MARALLAHGD

-22 LHPADTAEV
+22 LHPGDTAEV
-31 LGLHTR
+31 LALHTR
-37 LTEQDTY
+37 LTPQDTH
-44 FRFFGARPS
+44 FRFFGTPS
-53 ILDKLAGEIAA
+53 GLAKLAAQIAA
-64 EPGPGHYAVGC
+64 EAGPGHYAVGC
-75 YLRGELVGVANY
+75 YRRGALVGVANY
-87 EVLKDSADA
+87 EVLDDSADA

-102 DAAVRTQGV
+102 DGTVRTQGV

-123 RQTGLKRF
+123 RKTGLKRF
-131 VAEVLAENAKIIH
+131 LAEVLAENANVLH
-144 VFADLG
+144 VFKDLG
-150 LRFEASVGG
+150 LRFEASIGG
-159 PERDVVMVL
+159 PERDVVMILEDDPAYVEAVL
-168 EEDTAYLDAVLKR
+168 ER

-189 LAHVLKPASIAVI
+189 LAHLFRPSSIAVI

-210 VGHAVLA
+210 VGNAVLA
-217 NLVASG
+217 NLVAAG
-223 YPGPVE
+223 FPGPVE

-234 AGEILGVPCAASVA
+234 ADEILGVPSAPSVA
-248 ELSRTP
+248 ALSRTP

-263 AAAADAVEACGE
+263 PAAVAAVEECGK

-281 LVISSGLT
+281 VIISSGLT
-289 GTPAGTRVREA
+289 GTGAGERVHAAVRE
-300 VSRYGMRLVGPNCLG
+300 YGLRLVGPNCLG
-315 IVSTDPDRPLN
+315 VVSTDPACPYD
-326 LTFLAGKVEPGNI
+326 LTFLATPAKPGNI

-348 GIALAESLNDLGLGL
+348 GIALAESLGDLGLGV
-363 SSLVSTGDKYDVSG
+363 STLVSTGDKYDVSG
-377 NDLLTWWTADRRTE
+377 NDLLMWWAADRRTE
-391 IAVLYLESFGNPRK
+391 LAVLYLESFGNPRK
-405 FSRVA
+405 FGRLA
-410 RQLARTRPVLAVRSG
+410 RRLARTRPVLAVRSG
-425 SGGTAQRAAASHTAA
+425 GGDTAQRAAASHTAA

-456 IIAVDTVAEL
+456 VIAVDTVAEL

-509 ELSDDTRARLAKL
+509 ELSQDTRDRLAKL
-522 LPAEAAVRNP
+522 LPAEAAVHNP
-532 VDTTAAVPAEV
+532 VDTTAAVRAEV

-548 RAVLADDGVDAV
+548 RAVLDDDGVDAV

-572 GTALAAVLLPE
+572 GTSLAAVLPPE
-583 FKTVF
+583 YKTVF

-601 VPGTGVTACYDDPA
+601 VPGPGVTACYDDPA

-626 YEQWLNRPDTGGSLT
+626 YEQWLNRPETDGSLT

-652 AAGREGWLSPA
+652 AAEREGWLSPA
-663 DAVELLRLAGIPMV
+663 DAVELLRLADVPVV
-677 ETTYVKTGDSM
+677 ETHYVEAGDSM
-688 DAVVFDP
+688 DAAAADLGSP
-695 ASAVVL
+695 VVL
-701 KADAEGLLHKSAGGG
+701 KADAEGLLHKTAGGG
-716 VLLNVRGAEILDA
+716 VLLNVRGADRIVEA
-729 FRTLRSRFGSA
+729 FRVLRSRFGAA

-750 EPGREVL
+750 EPGRELL
-757 VGVRSDPVFGPLVMF
+757 VGVRSDAVFGPLVVF

-782 ADHAARLAPLTGADA
+782 ADHAARLAPLTGTDA
-797 DLLLDGLRSAK
+797 DLLLDGLRSSK
-808 ALWSGQLDRAAVR
+808 ALWASDLDRAAVR
-821 ELLFKVSR
+821 ELLLKVSR

-846 VRDNRGS
+846 AGS
-853 APGRGLRHPEP
+853 K
-864 PQDREEGCVALDVR
+864 GCVALDVR
-878 ARFERPALTDPFL
+878 ARLQRVAAEDPFL

>member
-1 MSVDLGSRALLADGD
+1 MSVEAGSRALLADGD

-31 LGLHTR
+31 LALHTR
-37 LTEQDTY
+37 LTQQDTY

-53 ILDKLAGEIAA
+53 GLAKLAA
-64 EPGPGHYAVGC
+64 EMTADPGPDHYAVGC
-75 YLRGELVGVANY
+75 YRRGELVGVANY
-87 EVLKDSADA
+87 EVLKESTEA

-102 DAAVRTQGV
+102 DATVRTQGV

-118 LVSHA
+118 LVSRA
-123 RQTGLKRF
+123 RKAGLKRL
-131 VAEVLAENAKIIH
+131 VAEVLAENAKVLH

-159 PERDVVMVL
+159 PERDVVMHL
-168 EEDTAYLDAVLKR
+168 DEDTAYLDAVLER
-181 DSVADAAS
+181 DSVADSAS
-189 LAHVLKPASIAVI
+189 LRHLFKPASIAVI

-234 AGEILGVPCAASVA
+234 ADEILGVASVPSVA
-248 ELSRTP
+248 ALSRAP
-254 ELAVICLPA
+254 ELAVVCLPA
-263 AAAADAVEACGE
+263 PAAAEAVEECGK

-281 LVISSGLT
+281 VIISSGLT
-289 GTPAGTRVREA
+289 GTEAGDRVHAAVRE
-300 VSRYGMRLVGPNCLG
+300 YGLRLVGPNCLG
-315 IVSTDPDRPLN
+315 VVSTDPACPYD
-326 LTFLAGKVEPGNI
+326 LTFLGSRVKPGNI

-348 GIALAESLNDLGLGL
+348 GIALAESLGDLGLGM
-363 SSLVSTGDKYDVSG
+363 STLVSTGDKYDVSG
-377 NDLLTWWTADRRTE
+377 NDLLMWWTADRRTE
-391 IAVLYLESFGNPRK
+391 LAVLYLESFGNPRK
-405 FSRVA
+405 FGRLA

-425 SGGTAQRAAASHTAA
+425 SGDTAQRAAASHTAA

-451 FEQAG
+451 FDQAG
-456 IIAVDTVAEL
+456 VIAVDTVAEL

-509 ELSDDTRARLAKL
+509 ELSGETRERLAKV
-522 LPAEAAVRNP
+522 LPVEAAVRNP
-532 VDTTAAVPAEV
+532 VDTTAAVPPEV

-572 GTALAAVLLPE
+572 GSSLAGVLPPE
-583 FKTVF
+583 YKTVF

-626 YEQWLNRPDTGGSLT
+626 YEQWLNRPESDESVA
-641 PLEDPDALRAF
+641 PLEDPDVLRAF
-652 AAGREGWLSPA
+652 AAGREGWLPPH
-663 DAVELLRLAGIPMV
+663 DAVELLRLAEIPMV
-677 ETTYVKTGDSM
+677 ETRYVETEDSM
-688 DAVVFDP
+688 
-695 ASAVVL
+695 SAAAADLGSPVVL
-701 KADAEGLLHKSAGGG
+701 KADADGLLHKTAGGG
-716 VLLNVRGAEILDA
+716 VLLDVHGADRILEA

-740 LRGVTVQPMA
+740 LRGVTVQQMA
-750 EPGREVL
+750 EPGRELL
-757 VGVRSDPVFGPLVMF
+757 VGVRSDPVFGPLVVF

-797 DLLLDGLRSAK
+797 DLLLDGLRASK
-808 ALWSGQLDRAAVR
+808 ALWSSGQLDRAAVR
-821 ELLFKVSR
+821 ALLLKVSR

-846 VRDNRGS
+846 VRSD
-853 APGRGLRHPEP
+853 
-864 PQDREEGCVALDVR
+864 GCVALDVR
-878 ARFERPALTDPFL
+878 ARLERSTSADPFL

>member
-1 MSVDLGSRALLADGD
+1 MSVVAGSRALLSGGD

-37 LTEQDTY
+37 LTRQDTY
-44 FRFFGARPS
+44 FRFFGAPS
-53 ILDKLAGEIAA
+53 GLDKLAA
-64 EPGPGHYAVGC
+64 EMTADPGPGHYAVGC
-75 YLRGELVGVANY
+75 YRRGELVGVANY
-87 EVLKDSADA
+87 EVLKESTDA

-123 RQTGLKRF
+123 RKAGLKRF
-131 VAEVLAENAKIIH
+131 LAEVLAENAKVLH
-144 VFADLG
+144 VFSDLG
-150 LRFEASVGG
+150 LRFEASIGG
-159 PERDVVMVL
+159 PERDVVMIL
-168 EEDTAYLDAVLKR
+168 DEDAAYLDAVLER

-189 LAHVLKPASIAVI
+189 LKHLFEPSSIAVI

-234 AGEILGVPCAASVA
+234 AREILAVPSVPSVA
-248 ELSRTP
+248 ALSLTP
-254 ELAVICLPA
+254 ELAVVCLPA
-263 AAAADAVEACGE
+263 PAAAEAVEECGK

-281 LVISSGLT
+281 VIISSGLT
-289 GTPAGTRVREA
+289 GTESGDRVRAA
-300 VSRYGMRLVGPNCLG
+300 VREHGMRLVGPNCLG
-315 IVSTDPDRPLN
+315 VVSTDPDRPYD
-326 LTFLAGKVEPGNI
+326 LTFLGTRVKPGNI

-348 GIALAESLNDLGLGL
+348 GIALAESLGDLGLGM
-363 SSLVSTGDKYDVSG
+363 STLVSTGDKYDVSA
-377 NDLLTWWTADRRTE
+377 NDLLMWWTADRRTE
-391 IAVLYLESFGNPRK
+391 LAVLYLESFGNPRK
-405 FSRVA
+405 FGRLA

-425 SGGTAQRAAASHTAA
+425 SGDTAQRAAASHTAA

-451 FEQAG
+451 FDQAG
-456 IIAVDTVAEL
+456 VIAVDTVAEL

-477 LPGGPRVAVV
+477 LPGGRRVAVV

-509 ELSDDTRARLAKL
+509 ELSDETRERLAEV

-532 VDTTAAVPAEV
+532 VDTTAAVPPEV
-543 FADAL
+543 FAEAL

-572 GTALAAVLLPE
+572 GSSLAEVLPPE
-583 FKTVF
+583 YKTVF

-601 VPGTGVTACYDDPA
+601 VPDGHSGVTACYDDPA

-626 YEQWLNRPDTGGSLT
+626 YEEWLNRPESDETVA
-641 PLEDPDALRAF
+641 PLEDDPDALRAF
-652 AAGREGWLSPA
+652 AAGREGWLPPR
-663 DAVELLRLAGIPMV
+663 DAVELLRLADLPMV
-677 ETTYVKTGDSM
+677 ETRYVEADDSM
-688 DAVVFDP
+688 AAAAADLDSP
-695 ASAVVL
+695 VVL
-701 KADAEGLLHKSAGGG
+701 KADAGGLLHKTAGGG
-716 VLLNVRGAEILDA
+716 VLLDVHGADRILEA

-750 EPGREVL
+750 EPGRELL
-757 VGVRSDPVFGPLVMF
+757 VGVRSDPTFGPLVVF

-797 DLLLDGLRSAK
+797 DLLLDGLRASK
-808 ALWSGQLDRAAVR
+808 ALWSSGQLDRAAVK
-821 ELLFKVSR
+821 ELLLKVSR

-846 VRDNRGS
+846 ARSD
-853 APGRGLRHPEP
+853 
-864 PQDREEGCVALDVR
+864 GCVALDVR
-878 ARFERPALTDPFL
+878 ARLERSTSADPFL

>member
-1 MSVDLGSRALLADGD
+1 MSVDVGSRALLADGD

-37 LTEQDTY
+37 LTQQDTY

-53 ILDKLAGEIAA
+53 RLDDLAAQIAGD
-64 EPGPGHYAVGC
+64 PGPGHYAVGC
-75 YLRGELVGVANY
+75 YLRSDLLGVANY
-87 EVLKDSADA
+87 EVLENSTDA

-102 DAAVRTQGV
+102 DAAARTQGV

-123 RQTGLKRF
+123 RKTGLKRF

-150 LRFEASVGG
+150 LRFEASVEG
-159 PERDVVMVL
+159 PEREVVMIL
-168 EEDTAYLDAVLKR
+168 EEDATYLDAVLKR

-189 LAHVLKPASIAVI
+189 LAHVLKPASIALI

-217 NLVASG
+217 NLLAAG
-223 YPGPVE
+223 YPGHVE

-234 AGEILGVPCAASVA
+234 AGEILGVPSVASVA

-254 ELAVICLPA
+254 ELAVVCLPA

-300 VSRYGMRLVGPNCLG
+300 VGRYGMRLVGPNCLG
-315 IVSTDPDRPLN
+315 VVSTDPVCPLN
-326 LTFLAGKVEPGNI
+326 LTFLAGPVKPGNV

-377 NDLLTWWTADRRTE
+377 NDLLMWWTADRRTE
-391 IAVLYLESFGNPRK
+391 LAVLYLESFGNPRK
-405 FSRVA
+405 FSRLA

-425 SGGTAQRAAASHTAA
+425 SGDTAQRAAASHTAA

-509 ELSDDTRARLAKL
+509 ELSADTRERLAKL
-522 LPAEAAVRNP
+522 LPPEAAVRNP
-532 VDTTAAVPAEV
+532 VDTTAAVPAEL

-572 GTALAAVLLPE
+572 GTSLAAVLPPE
-583 FKTVF
+583 YKTVF

-626 YEQWLNRPDTGGSLT
+626 YEQWLNRPETAGSLT
-641 PLEDPDALRAF
+641 PLEDPEALRAF
-652 AAGREGWLSPA
+652 AAGREGWLPPA
-663 DAVELLRLAGIPMV
+663 DAVELLRLADIPMV
-677 ETTYVKTGDSM
+677 ETTYVEAGDSM
-688 DAVVFDP
+688 DAAAAGLGSP
-695 ASAVVL
+695 VVL

-716 VLLNVRGAEILDA
+716 VLLNVHTDSLRDA

-757 VGVRSDPVFGPLVMF
+757 VGVRSDPVFGPLVVF

-782 ADHAARLAPLTGADA
+782 ADHAARPAPLTGADA

-808 ALWSGQLDRAAVR
+808 ALWSGPLDRVAVR
-821 ELLFKVSR
+821 ELLLKVSR

-846 VRDNRGS
+846 VS
-853 APGRGLRHPEP
+853 SES
-864 PQDREEGCVALDVR
+864 CVALDVR

>member
-1 MSVDLGSRALLADGD
+1 MSVEAGSRALLAGGD

-22 LHPADTAEV
+22 LGPADTAEV
-31 LGLHTR
+31 LALHTR
-37 LTEQDTY
+37 LTERDTY

-53 ILDKLAGEIAA
+53 TLDKLAAEIAA
-64 EPGPGHYAVGC
+64 DPGPGHYAVGC
-75 YLRGELVGVANY
+75 YRHGELVGVANY
-87 EVLKDSADA
+87 EVLQNSTDA

-102 DAAVRTQGV
+102 DAALRTQGV

-123 RQTGLKRF
+123 RKSGLERF
-131 VAEVLAENAKIIH
+131 LAEVLAENAKVLH

-150 LRFEASVGG
+150 LRFEASIGG
-159 PERDVVMVL
+159 PERDVVMIL
-168 EEDTAYLDAVLKR
+168 GEDAAYLDAVLER
-181 DSVADAAS
+181 DLVADAAS
-189 LAHVLKPASIAVI
+189 LTHLFRPSSIAVI

-217 NLVASG
+217 NLAASG

-234 AGEILGVPCAASVA
+234 AGEILGVPSVPSVA
-248 ELSRTP
+248 ALSRTP
-254 ELAVICLPA
+254 ELAVVCLPA
-263 AAAADAVEACGE
+263 PAAAEAVEECGK

-281 LVISSGLT
+281 VIISSGLT
-289 GTPAGTRVREA
+289 GTVHGERVHAAARE
-300 VSRYGMRLVGPNCLG
+300 YGLRLVGPNCLG
-315 IVSTDPDRPLN
+315 VLSTDPACPYD
-326 LTFLAGKVEPGNI
+326 LTFLGSRVRPGNI

-348 GIALAESLNDLGLGL
+348 GIALAESLGDLGLGM
-363 SSLVSTGDKYDVSG
+363 STLVSAGDKYDVSG
-377 NDLLTWWTADRRTE
+377 NDLLMWWTADRRTE
-391 IAVLYLESFGNPRK
+391 LAVLYLESFGNPRK
-405 FSRVA
+405 FSRLA
-410 RQLARTRPVLAVRSG
+410 RRLARTRPVLAVRSG
-425 SGGTAQRAAASHTAA
+425 SGDTAQRAAASHTSA

-456 IIAVDTVAEL
+456 VIAVDTVAEL

-477 LPGGPRVAVV
+477 LPGGPRVAVL

-509 ELSDDTRARLAKL
+509 DLSGETRDRLAKL

-532 VDTTAAVPAEV
+532 VDTTAAIPPEV

-548 RAVLADDGVDAV
+548 RTVLADDGVDAV

-572 GTALAAVLLPE
+572 GTSLAAVLPPE
-583 FKTVF
+583 YKTVF

-626 YEQWLNRPDTGGSLT
+626 YEQWLNRPETENSLT
-641 PLEDPDALRAF
+641 PLENPEALRAF
-652 AAGREGWLSPA
+652 AAGREGWLPPA
-663 DAVELLRLAGIPMV
+663 EAVELLRLADIPVV
-677 ETTYVKTGDSM
+677 ETHYVEAGDSM
-688 DAVVFDP
+688 DAAAAGLGSP
-695 ASAVVL
+695 VVL
-701 KADAEGLLHKSAGGG
+701 KADADGLLHKTAGGG
-716 VLLNVRGAEILDA
+716 VLLNVHGPDRIVEA

-750 EPGREVL
+750 EPGRELL
-757 VGVRSDPVFGPLVMF
+757 VGVRSDPVFGPLIVF

-797 DLLLDGLRSAK
+797 DLLLDGLRASK
-808 ALWSGQLDRAAVR
+808 ALWAGQLDRAAVR
-821 ELLFKVSR
+821 EVLLKVSR
-829 LAELVPELAE
+829 LAELVPVLAE

-846 VRDNRGS
+846 VRSD
-853 APGRGLRHPEP
+853 
-864 PQDREEGCVALDVR
+864 GCVALDVR
-878 ARFERPALTDPFL
+878 ARLEPLAADDPFL

>member
-1 MSVDLGSRALLADGD
+1 MSVEAGSRALLADGD

-31 LGLHTR
+31 LSLHTR
-37 LTEQDTY
+37 LTQQDTY

-53 ILDKLAGEIAA
+53 MVDKLAADMTA
-64 EPGPGHYAVGC
+64 ETDPGHYAVGC

-87 EVLKDSADA
+87 EQLSDTADA

-102 DAAVRTQGV
+102 DASLRTQGV

-123 RQTGLKRF
+123 RKTGLKRF
-131 VAEVLAENAKIIH
+131 VAEVLAENSKVLH

-168 EEDTAYLDAVLKR
+168 EEDATYLDAVLKR
-181 DSVADAAS
+181 DSVSDAAS

-234 AGEILGVPCAASVA
+234 AEEILGVPAVA
-248 ELSRTP
+248 TVADLSRTP
-254 ELAVICLPA
+254 ELAVVCLPA
-263 AAAADAVEACGE
+263 PAAADAVEACGK
-275 RGVRAV
+275 RGVRAIV
-281 LVISSGLT
+281 IISSGLT
-289 GTPAGTRVREA
+289 GTEAGTRVHAA
-300 VSRYGMRLVGPNCLG
+300 VRDYGMRLVGPNCLG
-315 IVSTDPDRPLN
+315 VVSTDPDRPFD
-326 LTFLAGKVEPGNI
+326 LTFLGTTVRPGNI

-348 GIALAESLNDLGLGL
+348 GIALAESLGDLGLGM

-377 NDLLTWWTADRRTE
+377 NDLLMWWTADRRTE

-425 SGGTAQRAAASHTAA
+425 SGDTAQRAAASHTAA

-509 ELSDDTRARLAKL
+509 ELSDDTRERLAKL
-522 LPAEAAVRNP
+522 LPREAAVRNP

-572 GTALAAVLLPE
+572 GTALATVVPPE
-583 FKTVF
+583 YKTVF

-626 YEQWLNRPDTGGSLT
+626 YEQWLNRPETDDSLA
-641 PLEDPDALRAF
+641 PLEDLDALRVF
-652 AAGREGWLSPA
+652 ATGREGWLSPA

-677 ETTYVKTGDSM
+677 ETTYVEAGDSM
-688 DAVVFDP
+688 DAAAADP
-695 ASAVVL
+695 GTPVVL
-701 KADAEGLLHKSAGGG
+701 KADADGLLHKSAGGG
-716 VLLNVRGAEILDA
+716 VLLDVRGADRILDA
-729 FRTLRSRFGSA
+729 FRTFRARFGSA

-757 VGVRSDPVFGPLVMF
+757 LGVRSDPVFGPLVVF

-797 DLLLDGLRSAK
+797 DQLLDGLRASK

-821 ELLFKVSR
+821 ELLLKVSR
-829 LAELVPELAE
+829 LAELVPELSE

-846 VRDNRGS
+846 VRAD
-853 APGRGLRHPEP
+853 
-864 PQDREEGCVALDVR
+864 GCVALDVR
-878 ARFERPALTDPFL
+878 ARFERPVATDPFL
-891 RRLRD
+891 RHLRD

>member
-1 MSVDLGSRALLADGD
+1 MSVEAGSRALLADGD

-22 LHPADTAEV
+22 LRPADTAEV

-37 LTEQDTY
+37 LTQRDTY

-53 ILDKLAGEIAA
+53 GLDRLAA
-64 EPGPGHYAVGC
+64 EMAADAGPGHYAVGC
-75 YLRGELVGVANY
+75 YRRGELVGVANY
-87 EVLKDSADA
+87 EVLKDARDA

-102 DAAVRTQGV
+102 DATVRTQGV

-123 RQTGLKRF
+123 RKSGLKRF
-131 VAEVLAENAKIIH
+131 VAEVLAENAKVLH

-150 LRFEASVGG
+150 LRFEAGSGG
-159 PERDVVMVL
+159 PEREVVMNL
-168 EEDTAYLDAVLKR
+168 DEDAAYLDAVLKR

-189 LAHVLKPASIAVI
+189 LTHLFKPSSIAVI

-210 VGHAVLA
+210 VGHAILA

-223 YPGPVE
+223 FPGQVE

-234 AGEILGVPCAASVA
+234 AAEILGVPSVPSVA
-248 ELSRTP
+248 ALSRTP
-254 ELAVICLPA
+254 ELAVVCLPA
-263 AAAADAVEACGE
+263 PAAAEAVEECGK

-281 LVISSGLT
+281 VVISSGLT
-289 GTPAGTRVREA
+289 GTEAGERVHAAVRE
-300 VSRYGMRLVGPNCLG
+300 YGMRLVGPNCLG
-315 IVSTDPDRPLN
+315 VLSTDPDCPYD
-326 LTFLAGKVEPGNI
+326 LTFLGSGVKPGNI

-348 GIALAESLNDLGLGL
+348 GIALAESLGDLGLGM
-363 SSLVSTGDKYDVSG
+363 STLVSTGDKYDVSG
-377 NDLLTWWTADRRTE
+377 NDLLMWWTADRRTE
-391 IAVLYLESFGNPRK
+391 LAVLYLESFGNPRK
-405 FSRVA
+405 FSRLA

-456 IIAVDTVAEL
+456 VIAVDTVAEL

-509 ELSDDTRARLAKL
+509 ELSDDTRDRLAKL

-532 VDTTAAVPAEV
+532 VDTTAAVPPEV

-548 RAVLADDGVDAV
+548 RAVLADEGVDAV

-572 GTALAAVLLPE
+572 GTAIGAVLPPQC
-583 FKTVF
+583 KTVF

-601 VPGTGVTACYDDPA
+601 VPGRGVTACYDDPA

-626 YEQWLNRPDTGGSLT
+626 YERWLNRPETEEALA
-641 PLEDPDALRAF
+641 PLADLDALRAF
-652 AAGREGWLSPA
+652 ATGREGWLPPT
-663 DAVELLRLAGIPMV
+663 DAVQLLRLAELPMV
-677 ETTYVKTGDSM
+677 ETRYVEADDSM
-688 DAVVFDP
+688 AAAAADLDSP
-695 ASAVVL
+695 VVL
-701 KADAEGLLHKSAGGG
+701 KADAEGLLHKTAGGG
-716 VLLNVRGAEILDA
+716 VLLDVRGADRVMEA

-740 LRGVTVQPMA
+740 LRGVTVQRMA

-757 VGVRSDPVFGPLVMF
+757 IGVRSDPVFGPLVVF

-782 ADHAARLAPLTGADA
+782 ADRAARLAPLTGADA
-797 DLLLDGLRSAK
+797 DLLLDGLRASK
-808 ALWSGQLDRAAVR
+808 ALWASGQLDRGAVR
-821 ELLFKVSR
+821 ELLLKVSR

-846 VRDNRGS
+846 VRSD
-853 APGRGLRHPEP
+853 
-864 PQDREEGCVALDVR
+864 GCVALDVR
-878 ARFERPALTDPFL
+878 ARFERPAATDPFL
-891 RRLRD
+891 RHLRD

>member
-1 MSVDLGSRALLADGD
+1 MSVEAGSRALLAGGD

-22 LHPADTAEV
+22 LGPADTAEV
-31 LGLHTR
+31 LALHTR
-37 LTEQDTY
+37 LTERDTY

-53 ILDKLAGEIAA
+53 TLDKLAAEIAA
-64 EPGPGHYAVGC
+64 DPGPGHYAVGC
-75 YLRGELVGVANY
+75 CRHGELVGVANY
-87 EVLKDSADA
+87 EVLEDSTDA

-102 DAAVRTQGV
+102 DAALRTQGV

-123 RQTGLKRF
+123 RKSGLKRF
-131 VAEVLAENAKIIH
+131 LAEVIAENAKVIR

-150 LRFEASVGG
+150 LRFEAGIGG
-159 PERDVVMVL
+159 PERDVVMIL
-168 EEDTAYLDAVLKR
+168 GEDAAYLDAVLER
-181 DSVADAAS
+181 DLVADAAS
-189 LAHVLKPASIAVI
+189 LTHLFKPSSIAVI

-234 AGEILGVPCAASVA
+234 AGEILGVPSVPSVA
-248 ELSRTP
+248 ALSRPP
-254 ELAVICLPA
+254 ELAVVCLPA
-263 AAAADAVEACGE
+263 PAAAEAVEECGK

-281 LVISSGLT
+281 VIISSGLT
-289 GTPAGTRVREA
+289 GTGNGERVHAAARE
-300 VSRYGMRLVGPNCLG
+300 YGMRLVGPNCLG
-315 IVSTDPDRPLN
+315 VLSTDPACPYD
-326 LTFLAGKVEPGNI
+326 LTFLGRRVQPGNI
-339 GVVTQSGGV
+339 GVITQSGGV
-348 GIALAESLNDLGLGL
+348 GIALAESLGDLGLGM
-363 SSLVSTGDKYDVSG
+363 STLVSTGDKYDVSG
-377 NDLLTWWTADRRTE
+377 NDLLMWWTADRRTE
-391 IAVLYLESFGNPRK
+391 LAVLYLESFGNPRK
-405 FSRVA
+405 FSRLA
-410 RQLARTRPVLAVRSG
+410 RRLARTRPVLAVRSG

-456 IIAVDTVAEL
+456 VITVDTVAEL

-477 LPGGPRVAVV
+477 LPGGPRVAVL

-504 GLVMA
+504 GLIMA
-509 ELSDDTRARLAKL
+509 DLSGETRDRLAKL

-532 VDTTAAVPAEV
+532 VDTTAAIPPEL

-548 RAVLADDGVDAV
+548 RTVLADDGVDAV

-572 GTALAAVLLPE
+572 GTSLAAVLPPE
-583 FKTVF
+583 YKTVF

-626 YEQWLNRPDTGGSLT
+626 YEQWLNRPEAENSLT
-641 PLEDPDALRAF
+641 PLETPEALRAF
-652 AAGREGWLSPA
+652 AAGREGWLPSA
-663 DAVELLRLAGIPMV
+663 EAVELLRLADIPMV
-677 ETTYVKTGDSM
+677 ETHYVEAGDSM
-688 DAVVFDP
+688 DAAAADLDSP
-695 ASAVVL
+695 VVL
-701 KADAEGLLHKSAGGG
+701 KADADGLLHKTAGGG
-716 VLLNVRGAEILDA
+716 VLLNVHGPDRIVEA

-750 EPGREVL
+750 EPGRELL
-757 VGVRSDPVFGPLVMF
+757 VGVRSDPVFGPLIVF

-797 DLLLDGLRSAK
+797 DLLLDGLRASK
-808 ALWSGQLDRAAVR
+808 ALWAGQLDRAAVR
-821 ELLFKVSR
+821 EILLKVSR

-839 LDLNPVR
+839 LDLNPMR
-846 VRDNRGS
+846 VRSD
-853 APGRGLRHPEP
+853 
-864 PQDREEGCVALDVR
+864 GCVALDVR
-878 ARFERPALTDPFL
+878 ARLEPLAADDPFL